1 MEDTQ
6 KLILALDLSLNST
19 GYAVM
24 TADDCR
30 LVEKGI
36 IKAKRKENHHQKLNR
51 QKDVLEGIAKKYEED
66 GYELIIVK
74 EQLLF
79 RPPKTASILAK
90 VHGIVDLLFEEIH
103 EYYPSSIK
111 KIVTG
116 NGRAN
121 KKEVEEAVC
130 KRLGKTSEELDF
142 KSDDESDAIAVA
154 LTYLLEENYIM

>member
-1 MEDTQ
+1 MDRT
-6 KLILALDLSLNST
+6 LILALDLSLNST
-19 GYAVM
+19 GYAIM
-24 TADDCR
+24 EMDGLT

-36 IKAKRKENHHQKLNR
+36 IKAKQREQHHEKLNR
-51 QKDVLEGIAKKYEED
+51 QHDVLVGIMDKYTEL
-66 GYELIIVK
+66 GYDLIVVK

-79 RPPKTASILAK
+79 RPPRSASVLAK
-90 VHGIVDLLFEEIH
+90 VHGVVDLIFPLVH

-111 KIVTG
+111 KIVSG

-130 KRLGKTSEELDF
+130 KRLGKTSEELNF